1 MALNPHF
8 LLTTRNAWLNQ
19 INTDLGGATAAA
31 IFRIYAGV
39 QPADV
44 SSAITAA
51 NVVIASLPAAT
62 TNCFGV
68 AAAGVMTANAI
79 TNDAAAVGGTAAWFS
94 IVKSTGLRVVDG
106 SVGTSGADLNLNSTT
121 ITTNAVVSIS
131 PFTITSAA

>member
-8 LLTTRNAWLNQ
+8 LLASRNAWLNQ
-19 INTDLGGATAAA
+19 ITTDLGTAA
-31 IFRIYAGV
+31 IWRIYSGV

-51 NVVIASLPAAT
+51 NVVIASCAGAS
-62 TNCFGV
+62 TNAFGT
-68 AAAGVMTANAI
+68 AAAGIMTANAI
-79 TNDAAAVGGTAAWFS
+79 ANDAAAVGGTAAWFS

-121 ITTNAVVSIS
+121 ITTNAVVSITA
-131 PFTITSAA
+131 FTVTSSA